1 MSIQMI
7 NSMDFEEFIDILGNI
22 IENCPLIAATIWS
35 QRPFKDLTDLKKHV
49 FDFIEALPQSDEE
62 TESQSSW
69 HRNNPNKGKEGIL
82 RCHPDIAGREFEQGT
97 LTPQSQREQR
107 EAGLSDLSLEERR
120 RLGHLNS
127 AYKTRFGFP
136 FVIAAR
142 LSDKATILKE
152 LERRLK
158 NQPAQELST
167 ALEEVLKI
175 CHLRLED
182 IRQSLEDPAKL

>member
-49 FDFIEALPQSDEE
+49 FDFIEALPQS
-62 TESQSSW
+62 
-69 HRNNPNKGKEGIL
+69 GKEGIL